1 MADNKS
7 SEYCHSPGDKHL
19 PVEIAKLTTNLFK
32 SEKNLIKLREAL
44 PIEKQDEY
52 ICRIQAISK
61 KRVSFLSTV
70 EITEATKDA
79 LLTIGSIQD
88 EYDKCIYAELNL

>member
-1 MADNKS
+1 MNIFVGFK
-7 SEYCHSPGDKHL
+7 
-19 PVEIAKLTTNLFK
+19 LFK
-32 SEKNLIKLREAL
+32 
-44 PIEKQDEY
+44 
-52 ICRIQAISK
+52 K
-61 KRVSFLSTV
+61 KCVSFLSTV